1 MQSCTSFIIRRIKAK
16 EKSQTKW
23 KKDASDAA
31 ADAVVVVVVVVTF
44 AAFKDSHLIQMNFI
58 FNSDFSLSCF
68 VRLSV
73 NYDWA
78 EMMPTRLPFV
88 EQIPPLSTA
97 RHSLPSHLP
106 NHYFVRSFVSRFPT
120 TVSGTNKW
128 VARSHSLTYSLT
140 FSVSQSVCRS
150 VRTSHRLSVA
160 LP

>member
-23 KKDASDAA
+23 KKDADDAA
-31 ADAVVVVVVVVTF
+31 ATTVVVVVVAI

-78 EMMPTRLPFV
+78 GDD
-88 EQIPPLSTA
+88 A
-97 RHSLPSHLP
+97 H
-106 NHYFVRSFVSRFPT
+106 
-120 TVSGTNKW
+120 
-128 VARSHSLTYSLT
+128 
-140 FSVSQSVCRS
+140 
-150 VRTSHRLSVA
+150 
-160 LP
+160 

>member
-31 ADAVVVVVVVVTF
+31 ADAVVVVVVTF

-78 EMMPTRLPFV
+78 EMMPTSLLFV
-88 EQIPPLSTA
+88 EQIPPLSTT

-106 NHYFVRSFVSRFPT
+106 KHYFVQSFVSRFPT

-140 FSVSQSVCRS
+140 VSVSHSVCRS

>member
-31 ADAVVVVVVVVTF
+31 VAAF

-58 FNSDFSLSCF
+58 FNSDFSLSCC

-128 VARSHSLTYSLT
+128 VARSHSLTL
-140 FSVSQSVCRS
+140 SVSQSVCRS

>member
-31 ADAVVVVVVVVTF
+31 F

-68 VRLSV
+68 VRLPV

-88 EQIPPLSTA
+88 EQIPPLSTT
-97 RHSLPSHLP
+97 RLSLPSHLP

-128 VARSHSLTYSLT
+128 VARSHSLTL
-140 FSVSQSVCRS
+140 SVSQSVCSYLPSAFCRAS
-150 VRTSHRLSVA
+150 VRRRLGLNEHSSGS
-160 LP
+160 LQ

>member
-31 ADAVVVVVVVVTF
+31 ADAVVVVVTF

-88 EQIPPLSTA
+88 EQIPPLSTT
-97 RHSLPSHLP
+97 RHSLPCHYLNIILCDLLFPDSQLQFREPTSESHA
-106 NHYFVRSFVSRFPT
+106 VT
-120 TVSGTNKW
+120 
-128 VARSHSLTYSLT
+128 HSLTHSP
-140 FSVSQSVCRS
+140 SQSVCRS